1 MLLSLWSLVN
11 KDHMVHGMLPLEY
24 NHYVVRKPRPRGGA
38 TTGQRPQLGLLW
50 HKHCFLGRLIRSP
63 GVPKER
69 GVGVLE
75 EEIGVW
81 NSQGGGKDNFFFFFS
96 TFLGLI
102 NIKCVWVFFFFFFS
116 LSLERMITQLNLN
129 SVKERKWKKVAQS
142 CPTLCDPMDY
152 SLPGSSIHGIFQ
164 ARILEWIAIS
174 FCRRSSRPRD
184 STQIS
189 RIVGRH
195 FTIWATRKGLTQFK
209 LC

>member
-102 NIKCVWVFFFFFFS
+102 NIKCFWVFFFFFFFFFKPG
-116 LSLERMITQLNLN
+116 T
-129 SVKERKWKKVAQS
+129 
-142 CPTLCDPMDY
+142 DDY
-152 SLPGSSIHGIFQ
+152 
-164 ARILEWIAIS
+164 
-174 FCRRSSRPRD
+174 
-184 STQIS
+184 T
-189 RIVGRH
+189 
-195 FTIWATRKGLTQFK
+195 TQFK
-209 LC
+209 LCERKKVKESRSVMSDSLWSHGL